1 MSKMF
6 RQLWLPLFL
15 VLLTGGHR
23 LQADSPA
30 LQLTDRVVA
39 LSASLQ
45 PSEET
50 VYTLAAFNWFYLGG
64 VAPGTGRSVVQAYDA
79 DGKAQQEYV
88 FPAGQIIYALHVLED
103 GALWGLTRKDS
114 PGWRL
119 VKFNFSGK
127 LLQDVPLVFPNGFDL
142 PVPES
147 PARLHLVAGLNPR
160 EIHGV
165 YFAPGPKPEFKTFTL
180 SPYGIVVATRA
191 DGFRDRDGYTHR
203 YQSHKGEDGSET
215 LSIAWK
221 QSKFPLTE
229 PFYALDLWDDQVVI
243 HTSGDGSQGQSYL
256 LAMNEY
262 RPMWREPLKFPLRN
276 NGYTFYQYNHIT
288 RKLTAY
294 PYLDALLGTDWRV
307 PSAAKRKTPK
317 VPKRL

>member
-1 MSKMF
+1 ML

-15 VLLTGGHR
+15 VLLTGSSR
-23 LQADSPA
+23 LQAESQTV
-30 LQLTDRVVA
+30 QLTEKTVS

-50 VYTLAAFNWFYLGG
+50 VYTMAEFNWFYLGG
-64 VAPGTGRSVVQAYDA
+64 VVTGTGRSVVQAYDA

-88 FPAGQIIYALHVLED
+88 FPSGQIIYALHVLED
-103 GALWGLTRKDS
+103 GALWGLTRKDDT
-114 PGWRL
+114 GWRL

-127 LLQDVPLVFPNGFDL
+127 LLQDLPLVFPKGFDL

-147 PARLHLVAGLNPR
+147 PARLHLVAGSNPR

-165 YFAPGPKPEFKTFTL
+165 YFAPGPKPVFKTFTL
-180 SPYGIVVATRA
+180 STYGVVIKTQA

-203 YQSHKGEDGSET
+203 YASQTGADGQEN
-215 LSIAWK
+215 LSIVWK
-221 QSKFPLTE
+221 QSKFALTE

-243 HTSGDGSQGQSYL
+243 HTSGDGSRGQSYL
-256 LAMNEY
+256 LAMNDY
-262 RPMWREPLKFPLRN
+262 RPMWRAPLAFPLRN

-288 RKLTAY
+288 RKVTEY

-317 VPKRL
+317 VPRRL